1 MLKLTFIAIGSSGV
15 ASGFKCSISL
25 CTNFGLRVG
34 WDISKAKTFTCLGK
48 CEDEMDVS
56 AGWGGGGRDSIKQ
69 KQPSKGRRGDVKIF

>member
-56 AGWGGGGRDSIKQ
+56 AGWGGGEIQSNKNNLL
-69 KQPSKGRRGDVKIF
+69 RGEGET

>member
-1 MLKLTFIAIGSSGV
+1 MLKLNFIAIGSSGV
-15 ASGFKCSISL
+15 ASGIKCSISL

-48 CEDEMDVS
+48 WTFQQD
-56 AGWGGGGRDSIKQ
+56 GGGDSIKQ

>member
-1 MLKLTFIAIGSSGV
+1 MLKLNFIAIGSSGV

-48 CEDEMDVS
+48 WTFQQD
-56 AGWGGGGRDSIKQ
+56 GGGIQSNKNNLL
-69 KQPSKGRRGDVKIF
+69 RGEGET